1 MAKAKAVN
9 YNEAEIAVLHSDYT
23 GADNATEVAAI
34 AEKLG
39 KTPASVRAKLANLGI
54 YKKAEEVSDGDG
66 ERITKM
72 VIAEAIGQRIGL
84 LEAEVEGLAKAPK
97 AALSKVLAKLA

>member
-1 MAKAKAVN
+1 MAKAKVVN
-9 YNEAEIAVLHSDYT
+9 YSEKDLDILRAEYT
-23 GADNATEVAAI
+23 GADNSVEVPAI

-54 YKKAEEVSDGDG
+54 YKKAEESADGDG